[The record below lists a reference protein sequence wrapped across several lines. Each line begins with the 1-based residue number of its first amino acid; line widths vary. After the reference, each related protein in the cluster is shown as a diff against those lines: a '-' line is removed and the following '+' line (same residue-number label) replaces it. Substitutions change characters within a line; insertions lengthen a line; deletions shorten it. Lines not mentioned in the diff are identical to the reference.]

1 MKQVHLQLAR
11 INWGLIVLLSLF
23 AASLVLTG
31 TGVVQLSDDA
41 GPQSAAAA
49 ISKNFNLAMNRSAGT
64 SD

>member
-1 MKQVHLQLAR
+1 MKKVHFQLAR
-11 INWGLIVLLSLF
+11 INWGLIVLLSIF
-23 AASLVLTG
+23 VASLVLAG

-49 ISKNFNLAMNRSAGT
+49 IYKDFNLAMNRSAGT

>member
-1 MKQVHLQLAR
+1 MKKVHFQLAR

-23 AASLVLTG
+23 AASLVVAG
-31 TGVVQLSDDA
+31 TGAVQLSDDS

-49 ISKNFNLAMNRSAGT
+49 ISKNFNLAMNRLAGT